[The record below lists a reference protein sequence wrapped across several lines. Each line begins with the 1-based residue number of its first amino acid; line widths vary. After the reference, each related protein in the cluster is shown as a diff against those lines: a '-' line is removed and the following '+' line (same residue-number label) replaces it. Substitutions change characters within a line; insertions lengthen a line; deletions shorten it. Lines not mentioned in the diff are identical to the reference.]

1 MEVRDLTKIVRNMM
15 LFKNSVNKEKI
26 NLNET
31 EFEMIRYISKREF
44 RTFTEVKDY
53 LNVDK
58 GLVTR
63 MSKKLES
70 LGYLTITTDS
80 DDLRKKLLCPTK
92 KALEIKNEI
101 YDEEV
106 LFYDACLRVLS
117 NEEKEVF
124 LKLVD
129 KVYLESK
136 RLRKCGFE
144 ELKKWKSMIILKLV
158 PILN

>member
-1 MEVRDLTKIVRNMM
+1 MEARDLTKIVRNMM
-15 LFKNSVNKEKI
+15 LYKNSVNKEKI

-44 RTFTEVKDY
+44 RTFTEVKNY

-80 DDLRKKLLCPTK
+80 DDLRKKLLYPTK

-144 ELKKWKSMIILKLV
+144 GLKWKSMIILKLV